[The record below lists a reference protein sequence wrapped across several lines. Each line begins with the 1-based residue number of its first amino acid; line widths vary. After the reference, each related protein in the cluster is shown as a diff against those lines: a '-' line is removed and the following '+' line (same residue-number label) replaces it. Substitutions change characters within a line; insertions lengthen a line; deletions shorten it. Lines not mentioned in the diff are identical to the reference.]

1 MGRARTADAAVKF
14 HTLPHLRLS
23 HRGACGELD
32 PGCGSDPLHLPAV
45 EGEGDVVLRT
55 VNTTSVVFVVR
66 MSSFSPSGPKHNT
79 RGEHSN

>member
-1 MGRARTADAAVKF
+1 MSDERCSSVLMNDSEGLQF
-14 HTLPHLRLS
+14 HQQGDFLINTFR
-23 HRGACGELD
+23 
-32 PGCGSDPLHLPAV
+32 CGSDPLHLPAV